1 MTRSTELQPSAGS
14 PVTQEATYR
23 ISAHGKSITCLK
35 CGRESFHPEDV
46 RHRFCGCCN
55 VFHPPVE
62 PDSGVSAPSLTK
74 A

>member
-1 MTRSTELQPSAGS
+1 MTRSTDSQPSASS

-23 ISAHGKSITCLK
+23 ISAGRKSITCLK

-55 VFHPPVE
+55 VFHQPVE
-62 PDSGVSAPSLTK
+62 PGSDVSATSLTK
-74 A
+74 V